1 MVATARP
8 LSGQPK
14 NGLLRDLL
22 AYLSDVLSSVK
33 SLKAMARDNVADA
46 ASGLGGA
53 LHNVNGTASII
64 FELCDG
70 RSDVPAIAAALAAT
84 CEAPVDESAVSAC
97 IDTLRDRALVT

>member
-1 MVATARP
+1 MRP
-8 LSGQPK
+8 TRPAQVP
-14 NGLLRDLL
+14 GLEVNEVDDGLI
-22 AYLSDVLSSVK
+22 VLT
-33 SLKAMARDNVADA
+33 
-46 ASGLGGA
+46 ASGDQVHHL
-53 LHNVNGTASII
+53 NGTASII